1 MPRFRIYYT
10 MISHRTCEVDGQNED
25 QIQFLFDNERLDLN
39 NENHGNLDFG
49 ELKSIERVKPSSED
63 EE

>member
-1 MPRFRIYYT
+1 
-10 MISHRTCEVDGQNED
+10 MISHRTCVVDGQNED
-25 QIQFLFDNERLDLN
+25 QIQFLFDHEQLDLN

-49 ELKSIERVKPSSED
+49 ELKSVERIEHQNED